1 MTKTFCDVCGKELSA
16 LEQVN
21 AYNITITSKNRML
34 RALWTKDCPEV
45 CEDCAKGIANIID
58 ALKEKANG

>member
-1 MTKTFCDVCGKELSA
+1 MTKHFCDVCGKELSA

-21 AYNITITSKNRML
+21 AYNITITSKSRTL
-34 RALWTKDCPEV
+34 RALWAKDYPEV

-58 ALKEKANG
+58 ALKEKNNG